1 MTAIFAIWN
10 NYGFSLASD
19 SNQTASKD
27 NQTWVDPV
35 EKVILLEKHQIAIGA
50 AGDSFHRG
58 VEINEIFRT
67 WERTLPIDGF
77 PELGDYFVDFVG
89 WFNRQT
95 FVKSDRNFDGLRSL
109 MRACF
114 EKIKTF
120 QNSSV
125 AYSDALDFEKKVIAS
140 FECDRS
146 AFNLLGPNWDLYA
159 SVSDSLQEELSDSD
173 EQSDELRAKLIA
185 RNPEIESFNW
195 IFDENDELD
204 SEVIDEIYPIFSE
217 VFERELD
224 FNNDSDIDILN
235 VAISLVSNISF
246 SVDDDLEA
254 ILIGYGE
261 NDWLPSGISFK
272 FYTSIFGLRRL
283 QVSKCS
289 NPNINWY
296 MSIAVD
302 AAITELA
309 HGVSG
314 DRLTQIMELAS
325 DYIEESAIADFSEK
339 IHKQSN
345 EKFHK
350 TLSKID
356 FLTIDRLEYVSKLFV
371 QIEALKSFLDQ
382 PVPGVGGDIRVIS
395 MTKNTRRSKHFKEF
409 EN

>member
-1 MTAIFAIWN
+1 M
-10 NYGFSLASD
+10 
-19 SNQTASKD
+19 K
-27 NQTWVDPV
+27 
-35 EKVILLEKHQIAIGA
+35 
-50 AGDSFHRG
+50 
-58 VEINEIFRT
+58 
-67 WERTLPIDGF
+67 
-77 PELGDYFVDFVG
+77 
-89 WFNRQT
+89 
-95 FVKSDRNFDGLRSL
+95 
-109 MRACF
+109 
-114 EKIKTF
+114 
-120 QNSSV
+120 
-125 AYSDALDFEKKVIAS
+125 KKVIES
-140 FECDRS
+140 FDCDLS

-159 SVSDSLQEELSDSD
+159 SVSDTLHEELSYTD
-173 EQSDELRAKLIA
+173 ELSDELRAKLITQ
-185 RNPEIESFNW
+185 NPEIESFNW

-204 SEVIDEIYPIFSE
+204 SEVMNEILPIFAE
-217 VFERELD
+217 VYERELD
-224 FNNDSDIDILN
+224 FSNDSDIDILN

-246 SVDDDLEA
+246 SVDDDLEV
-254 ILIGYGE
+254 IFIGYGE
-261 NDWLPSGISFK
+261 NDWLPSGISFNL
-272 FYTSIFGLRRL
+272 YTSIFGLRRL
-283 QVSKCS
+283 QISKYS

-314 DRLTQIMELAS
+314 DRLTQIMEIAS
-325 DYIEESAIADFSEK
+325 EYIEESTIGDFTEK

-395 MTKNTRRSKHFKEF
+395 MTKNTRRLKHFKEF